1 MRGIRCISLSKRTM
15 LCKERISRCQPRSK
29 VSASSQEVTT
39 EEQGQISSELM
50 QQMKESITNNLEADK
65 VEVTDVYGDGRHV
78 NIEVVSKLF
87 DGQSSMKRQRLVYKV
102 GKCLRMPPVAAVTIT
117 MLKSLGWAGKS
128 ITALKSL
135 YNAGNLAGTAKH
147 CPCCGLNEDK
157 HTCRGWQ
164 LNVPS

>member
-1 MRGIRCISLSKRTM
+1 
-15 LCKERISRCQPRSK
+15 
-29 VSASSQEVTT
+29 
-39 EEQGQISSELM
+39 M

-102 GKCLRMPPVAAVTIT
+102 SNCLEIPPVAAVNFTV
-117 MLKSLGWAGKS
+117 LNLLGWAGNS
-128 ITALKSL
+128 ITALESL
-135 YNAGNLAGTAKH
+135 PNAGNLAGTAKH

-157 HTCRGWQ
+157 HTCRGWR
-164 LNVPS
+164 LR